1 VRKAIRTV
9 LENRLAAAQRH
20 KARLI
25 QELDD
30 DMDLEQ
36 RRVKER
42 NYKYWSGQVDAL
54 RYALDT
60 ICYVGPDAV

>member
-1 VRKAIRTV
+1 MTKAIRTV
-9 LENRLAAAQRH
+9 LENRLVAAQRH

-42 NYKYWSGQVDAL
+42 NYKYWSG
-54 RYALDT
+54 
-60 ICYVGPDAV
+60 